1 MAFHSVDDLPPNPD
15 VRIFF
20 VGQLIL
26 EPLINAQACE
36 VYINRS
42 APDHH
47 LSIEVRKKKLNKP
60 DEIVMRHF
68 GPLPFAPVPR
78 GVEPRHG
85 MFIEVVGTPSPLP
98 PPPPPPPAPPPPLV
112 HAYNGAN
119 PSPEGEELD
128 LALNMFRI
136 HDVPCD
142 PVEPIGGRPSILIRG
157 ATFYTA
163 DTFRAGATLR
173 KKRAGSWPKPQ
184 PKFAGIIGAN
194 FYLTGTQRVVM
205 IWRLNGRDVL
215 FPFPDL
221 PKRPNET
228 HEIYV
233 SNEPLFQQDDA
244 QSPFAHDE
252 FSEFYKILRNVP
264 NHEQFILEIPPD
276 RGSLR
281 TPCMSVLLDQ

>member
-1 MAFHSVDDLPPNPD
+1 MAFKPVNDLPPNPN

-47 LSIEVRKKKLNKP
+47 LSIEVRQKKINRP

-68 GPLPFAPVPR
+68 GPLPFTHIQR
-78 GVEPRHG
+78 GVPPRHG
-85 MFIEVVGTPSPLP
+85 MFIEVVDSAPTPTP
-98 PPPPPPPAPPPPLV
+98 PPPPRPLV

-136 HDVPCD
+136 HDVACD
-142 PVEPIGGRPSILIRG
+142 PVEPIGGRPSILIKG
-157 ATFYTA
+157 CTFYTA
-163 DTFRAGATLR
+163 DTFPAGATLR
-173 KKRAGSWPKPQ
+173 KRRSGAWPKPQ
-184 PKFAGIIGAN
+184 PKFAGIIAAN
-194 FYLTGTQRVVM
+194 FYLTATQRVVM
-205 IWRLNGRDVL
+205 RWQLNGRDIL
-215 FPFPDL
+215 FPFPKL
-221 PKRPNET
+221 PGQT

-233 SNEPLFQQDDA
+233 SNEPLFQEESI
-244 QSPFAHDE
+244 QSPFSHDE
-252 FSEFYKILRNVP
+252 FGEFYKILRNVP
-264 NHEQFILEIPPD
+264 NHEQFVLEIPPD